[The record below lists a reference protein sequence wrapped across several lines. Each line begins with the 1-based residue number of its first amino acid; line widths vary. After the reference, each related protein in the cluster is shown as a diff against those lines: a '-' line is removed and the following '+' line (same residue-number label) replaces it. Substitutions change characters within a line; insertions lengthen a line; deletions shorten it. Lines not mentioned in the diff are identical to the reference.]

1 MNLSRIESGKIEIN
15 PVSLNLT
22 NLVNDIIEDIR
33 IKADEKRIKILV
45 LEEKVPPVFAD
56 PEKLQQILLNLLGNA
71 LKFTFPGGTIAISF
85 FTDGKVVEV
94 SIKDSG
100 QGIARED
107 MGKLFKK
114 FGRLDASYV
123 SISSSGGTGLGL
135 YISRSLIE
143 LMHGRIWAESEG
155 IEKGSKFSFSLP
167 VATAQVLE
175 KPEDFHIQAQGVAK
189 GLEPVAI

>member
-1 MNLSRIESGKIEIN
+1 M
-15 PVSLNLT
+15 
-22 NLVNDIIEDIR
+22 
-33 IKADEKRIKILV
+33 
-45 LEEKVPPVFAD
+45 
-56 PEKLQQILLNLLGNA
+56 QQILLNLLGNA